1 MPGSSAE
8 HLNTQ
13 NANGLPLPAELFN
26 FKKQQKK
33 CGVEVGGRKRE
44 EAMLTG
50 LLSLDLTLAHN
61 STLCPVPQ
69 QQEEFASEMGSW
81 ELGLLQNPFQ

>member
-13 NANGLPLPAELFN
+13 NAKGLPLPSLPFLV
-26 FKKQQKK
+26 FKSNKKKK

-44 EAMLTG
+44 EAVLTR
-50 LLSLDLTLAHN
+50 LKNPTS
-61 STLCPVPQ
+61 PQ
-69 QQEEFASEMGSW
+69 HTPARSASFHSSM
-81 ELGLLQNPFQ
+81 QN